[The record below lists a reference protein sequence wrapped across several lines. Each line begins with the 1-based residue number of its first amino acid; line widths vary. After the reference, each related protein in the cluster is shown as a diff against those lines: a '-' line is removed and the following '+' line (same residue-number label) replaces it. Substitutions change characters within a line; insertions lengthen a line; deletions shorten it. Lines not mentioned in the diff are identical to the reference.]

1 MKDFSENLTSEF
13 NIKIFFLISPI
24 LFSPNIRRSCLEAPL
39 ILGVSP
45 LILGVYT
52 PNFRGDSPKIRGDT
66 PKIRGASR
74 HQHRIFGE
82 KSIGE
87 IKKNIFILNSD
98 VKFSEK
104 FLNKKLLTF

>member
-1 MKDFSENLTSEF
+1 MSGGT
-13 NIKIFFLISPI
+13 
-24 LFSPNIRRSCLEAPL
+24 PNFR
-39 ILGVSP
+39 GV
-45 LILGVYT
+45 T

-74 HQHRIFGE
+74 HERQIFGE

-104 FLNKKLLTF
+104 SFNKKLLTF

>member
-1 MKDFSENLTSEF
+1 MATISVSKRFHSET
-13 NIKIFFLISPI
+13 I
-24 LFSPNIRRSCLEAPL
+24 LSL
-39 ILGVSP
+39 LG
-45 LILGVYT
+45 
-52 PNFRGDSPKIRGDT
+52 T

-74 HQHRIFGE
+74 HERRIFGE

-104 FLNKKLLTF
+104 SFNKKLLTF

>member
-1 MKDFSENLTSEF
+1 MFLKEILWFKAVYLIKFLFNSETQSA
-13 NIKIFFLISPI
+13 I
-24 LFSPNIRRSCLEAPL
+24 LSL
-39 ILGVSP
+39 LG
-45 LILGVYT
+45 T
-52 PNFRGDSPKIRGDT
+52 PNFRG
-66 PKIRGASR
+66 ASR
-74 HQHRIFGE
+74 HERRIFGE